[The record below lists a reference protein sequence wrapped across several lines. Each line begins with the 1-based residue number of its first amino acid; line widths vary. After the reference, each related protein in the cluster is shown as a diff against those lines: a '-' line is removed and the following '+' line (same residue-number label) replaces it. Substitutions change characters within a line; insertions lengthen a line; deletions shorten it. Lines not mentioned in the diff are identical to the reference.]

1 MKSILNMLGD
11 MYKENPNEPELS
23 QFFELKNVNGTD
35 EVYLKDALSGSADL
49 YGLEQWT
56 AGGEWP

>member
-1 MKSILNMLGD
+1 M
-11 MYKENPNEPELS
+11 
-23 QFFELKNVNGTD
+23 NGTD

-56 AGGEWP
+56 AGGAALKFKMLIRSV